1 MWYSDHQ
8 GRFTGG
14 LLVVSCSF
22 SLIEGLV
29 VVEVVEIIRGFIVV
43 VVVLVVVV
51 IVLIVEI
58 VDEGR
63 YCGVVINA
71 VVGL

>member
-22 SLIEGLV
+22 SLIKGLV
-29 VVEVVEIIRGFIVV
+29 VVEVVEIIRGFIV

-63 YCGVVINA
+63 YCGVVINS